1 MAKNEID
8 ARYKVFMHIQE
19 NLMDLVDD
27 GTVEGQELAE
37 LYDSMGE
44 VANAVLDSLGFEVQ
58 SVAEDGT
65 ITASI
70 NLKDLE

>member
-8 ARYKVFMHIQE
+8 ARYKVFLHIQE

-27 GTVEGQELAE
+27 GTLEGQELAE
-37 LYDSMGE
+37 LNDSMGE

-70 NLKDLE
+70 SLKDLE

>member
-58 SVAEDGT
+58 SVADDGT

>member
-1 MAKNEID
+1 MVKNEID

-58 SVAEDGT
+58 SVADDGT